1 MNDAGNPESPRHVPL
16 SRRHALHLGALL
28 AGTGLMGL
36 GSAHPA
42 RAGTTAADGASATVA
57 AVTAAGAAQSAA
69 ADDDFARMRAQ
80 WRAAYVGSDYDPA
93 DPAIAPG
100 LAQLAAEAH
109 QWWSTMETGADR
121 AYLWPDARLEV
132 QISFAISISFGRLSR
147 MALGWATPGT
157 DTYGDPK
164 LLADVI
170 AAMDWMV
177 AHYYREDGQ
186 IIGNWFEWMIS
197 GPQPFNL
204 AAVLVYDH
212 LSADQIGAYTRAVAN
227 YTPEPIATAANRV
240 LTADVVIGRG
250 ILAGDAAAV
259 RLGVDGLAPVLAYA
273 DSGDG
278 FHRDGSFIQ
287 HDHYPYNGSYGV
299 GLVATLPGIFQR
311 VAGTP
316 FAVSDPIV
324 YEWIRDAYD
333 PLIWHGGLM
342 DLASGRVIARYNEQD
357 HHAGHAAVDA
367 ALGLWVAAPAGTR
380 AWLGPMLKEWIL
392 ADTQDDPLAGR
403 SVPALL
409 QARTLLA
416 DESVPRRG
424 PLVTSHV
431 FAAMD
436 RVVHRRTNWAYG
448 ISMYSRRIAN
458 FESINDENLRGW
470 LTADGATYLY
480 DHQVD
485 HYNDAFWPTVDPYRI
500 PGTTVDVRERTPM
513 EGRGYLNPQDW
524 VGGTTLAD
532 RYTAAGMWLRSQG
545 SSLVSRRSWFCFDD
559 EVVALGTGITA
570 HDGRRVETVVEN
582 RRLATGTEAVV
593 VNGTTAVPG
602 LGDETTV
609 PAARWVHL
617 AGTGG
622 YVFPDGVR
630 AHLKREHRVGRWSD
644 ITQHPSWKDDT
655 PLPRDYFTLWLDHG
669 VDPDEAAYAYVL
681 LPTADAGTTSR
692 YAERPGTAVIANTSR
707 VQAVR
712 ALDSGVLGVNVWAPL
727 GAASIV
733 STRAPAG
740 VVVQEG
746 DEEVGLAVSDPTRSV
761 AKAWVSV
768 GVPASRVLAA
778 DEGVRVIS
786 LDPLTVEV
794 TLSGA
799 NGTSRG
805 LRAAYR
811 PWSVPDLQR
820 VLAGMDATE
829 VAPNARNALSQALE
843 SLADLAERDRPA
855 HAQLWA
861 LRRKIAAL
869 RGHGVSPEAATVLD
883 DGAQRL
889 FARLRP

>member
-1 MNDAGNPESPRHVPL
+1 MNDAGNPESPQPLPL

-28 AGTGLMGL
+28 AGTGLAGL
-36 GSAHPA
+36 VSAHPA
-42 RAGTTAADGASATVA
+42 RAGTTPAERAAATVA
-57 AVTAAGAAQSAA
+57 AVTAAGIAPSAA
-69 ADDDFARMRAQ
+69 GDDFARMRAQ
-80 WRAAYVGSDYDPA
+80 WRAGYVGSDYDPA

-100 LAQLAAEAH
+100 LARLAAETH

-121 AYLWPDARLEV
+121 AFLWPDARLDV

-147 MALGWATPGT
+147 MALGWATPGI
-157 DTYGDPK
+157 DTHGDPK

-186 IIGNWFEWMIS
+186 IIGNWYEWMIS
-197 GPQPFNL
+197 GPQSFNL
-204 AAVLVYDH
+204 AAMLVYDD
-212 LSADQIGAYTRAVAN
+212 LSADRIGAYTRAVAN

-240 LTADVVIGRG
+240 LTADVVVGRG

-259 RLGVDGLAPVLAYA
+259 RLGVDGLAPVMSYA

-287 HDHYPYNGSYGV
+287 HDYYPYNGSYGV
-299 GLVATLPGIFQR
+299 SLLATLPGIFQR

-342 DLASGRVIARYNEQD
+342 DMASGRVIARHNEQD

-367 ALGLWVAAPAGTR
+367 ALGLWVAAPAETS

-448 ISMYSRRIAN
+448 ISMCSRRIAN

-480 DHQVD
+480 DHQID
-485 HYNDAFWPTVDPYRI
+485 HYNDGFWPTVDPYRI
-500 PGTTVDVRERTPM
+500 PGTTVDVRERRPM

-532 RYTAAGMWLRSQG
+532 RYTAVGMWLASQG
-545 SSLVSRRSWFCFDD
+545 CSLVSRRSWFCFDD

-602 LGDETTV
+602 LGEQTTV

-622 YVFPDGVR
+622 YVFPHGVK

-669 VDPDEAAYAYVL
+669 VDPDQAAYSYVL
-681 LPTADAGTTSR
+681 LPTADAETTRR
-692 YAERPGTAVIANTSR
+692 YAERPGTAVVANTSR

-712 ALDSGVLGVNVWAPL
+712 ALNAGVLGVNLWAL

-733 STRAPAG
+733 STGAPAG

-746 DEEVGLAVSDPTRSV
+746 DEEVALAVSDPTRAAGKV
-761 AKAWVSV
+761 WISV
-768 GVPASRVLAA
+768 GVPANRVLAA
-778 DEGVRVIS
+778 DEGLRVIT

-794 TLSGA
+794 DLGGA

-805 LRAAYR
+805 LRATYR

-820 VLAGMDATE
+820 VLAGLGPAE
-829 VAPNARNALSQALE
+829 VSPNARQALSQALDT
-843 SLADLAERDRPA
+843 LADLAERGRPA

-861 LRRKIAAL
+861 LRRRIAAL
-869 RGHGVSPEAATVLD
+869 RGHGLSPEAAAVLD
-883 DGAQRL
+883 DGTQRL

>member
-28 AGTGLMGL
+28 AGTGLTGL
-36 GSAHPA
+36 GGAHPA
-42 RAGTTAADGASATVA
+42 RADTAAGGGGAATVA
-57 AVTAAGAAQSAA
+57 AVAAAGAAPD
-69 ADDDFARMRAQ
+69 ADGDFARMRAQ
-80 WRAAYVGSDYDPA
+80 WRAGYVGSDYDPA

-100 LAQLAAEAH
+100 LAQLAADTH

-121 AYLWPDARLEV
+121 AYLWPDARLDV

-157 DTYGDPK
+157 DTHGDPN

-177 AHYYREDGQ
+177 VHYYREDGE

-197 GPQPFNL
+197 GPQAFNL
-204 AAVLVYDH
+204 AAMLVYDH
-212 LSADQIGAYTRAVAN
+212 LSADQVGAYTRAVAN

-273 DSGDG
+273 DAGDG

-287 HDHYPYNGSYGV
+287 HDYYPYNGSYGV
-299 GLVATLPGIFQR
+299 GLLATLPGIFQR

-324 YEWIRDAYD
+324 HEWIRDAYD

-342 DLASGRVIARYNEQD
+342 DMASGRVIARHNEQD
-357 HHAGHAAVDA
+357 HHAGHTAVDA
-367 ALGLWVAAPAGTR
+367 ALGLWVAAPADTR

-392 ADTQDDPLAGR
+392 ADSQDDPLAGR

-416 DESVPRRG
+416 DDAVPRRG

-480 DHQVD
+480 DHLVD
-485 HYNDAFWPTVDPYRI
+485 HYNDAFWPTVDPHRI
-500 PGTTVDVRERTPM
+500 PGTTVDVREREPM

-524 VGGTTLAD
+524 VGGTTLAA

-559 EVVALGTGITA
+559 EVVALGAGITA

-582 RRLATGTEAVV
+582 RRLATGAEAVV
-593 VNGTTAVPG
+593 VNGEAAVPG
-602 LGDETTV
+602 PGEEATA

-622 YVFPDGVR
+622 YVFPGAVR
-630 AHLKREHRVGRWSD
+630 AQLRRDHRVGRWSD

-669 VDPDEAAYAYVL
+669 VDPEGASYAYVL
-681 LPTADAGTTSR
+681 LPTADAETTER
-692 YAERPGTAVIANTSR
+692 YAERPAAAVVANTER
-707 VQAVR
+707 VQAAR
-712 ALDSGVLGVNVWAPL
+712 ALASGVLGANLWAP

-733 STRAPAG
+733 SSGAPAG

-746 DEEVGLAVSDPTRSV
+746 DEEVGLAVSDPTRAAGKV
-761 AKAWVSV
+761 RVSV
-768 GVPASRVLAA
+768 RVAADRVLAA
-778 DEGVRVIS
+778 DEGVRVITP
-786 LDPLTVEV
+786 DPLTVEV
-794 TLSGA
+794 DLGGA

-811 PWSVPDLQR
+811 PWTVPDLQQ
-820 VLAGMDATE
+820 VLAGLDAAA
-829 VAPNARNALSQALE
+829 VAPSARRALSQALD
-843 SLADLAERDRPA
+843 SLADLAVRDRPA
-855 HAQLWA
+855 HARLWA

-883 DGAQRL
+883 DGVQRL